1 MIKIENIAYDMYSLM
16 EKLYPICRSIT
27 GDGVR
32 ETLKIIKKIVPI
44 QINEVPSGTE
54 VFDWTIPKEWNIKDA
69 YVKNSNG
76 EKIIDF
82 KKSNLH
88 LLNYSV
94 PINKKMTLEELKD
107 HLYTLPEYPDV
118 IPYLTSYYKENW
130 GFCLSQN
137 TYNNLEDDIYDV
149 FIDST
154 LENGNLTYGEYFLQG
169 ESDEE
174 ILLSCYICH
183 PSMCNDNL
191 SGTVLL
197 TYLAKILSK
206 MDLKY
211 SYRFLFIPET
221 IGSITWLSL
230 NESKIKKIKHGL
242 VATCCGDSGN
252 LTYKKTRVGNAEIDN
267 IVEKVLQESECKY
280 RIIDFFPL
288 GSDERQ
294 FSSPGFNLPIG
305 SLMRTPYGEFD
316 EYHTSAD
323 NLNFINKDKLEE
335 TLNRYLDVIYII
347 ENNEIYIN
355 LNPKCEPQLGKRGLY
370 SLIGSSKRSPIYQKA
385 ILWILNYSDGLNSLM
400 DISRFSNIKFK
411 IIKESADMLIKC
423 NLLMTLERYS
433 DAISNKNKKLD
444 EL

>member
-1 MIKIENIAYDMYSLM
+1 MKNISCDMYNLM

-32 ETLKIIKKIVPI
+32 ETLEVIKEIIPVE
-44 QINEVPSGTE
+44 INEVPSGTK
-54 VFDWTIPKEWNIKDA
+54 VFDWTVPKEWNIKDA
-69 YVKNSNG
+69 YVKNSKG
-76 EKIIDF
+76 EKIINF
-82 KKSNLH
+82 QKSNLH
-88 LLNYSV
+88 VLNYSV
-94 PINKKMTLEELKD
+94 PINKKMRLEELKS

-137 TYNNLEDDIYDV
+137 DYNNITDDEYDV
-149 FIDST
+149 VIDST

-174 ILLSCYICH
+174 VLFSCYICH

-197 TYLAKILSK
+197 TYLAKILSN

-221 IGSITWLSL
+221 IGAITWLSL
-230 NESKIKKIKHGL
+230 NENKVEKIKHGL

-252 LTYKKTRVGNAEIDN
+252 LTYKKTRIGNAEIDK
-267 IVEKVLQESECKY
+267 IVENVLEDSECKF
-280 RIIDFFPL
+280 RIIEFFPL

-294 FSSPGFNLPIG
+294 FSSPGFNLPVG
-305 SLMRTPYGEFD
+305 SLMRTPYAEFD

-335 TLNRYLDVIYII
+335 TLKRYLDVVFVV
-347 ENNEIYIN
+347 ENNEKYIN

-370 SLIGSSKRSPIYQKA
+370 SLIGSSKEAPIYQKA
-385 ILWILNYSDGLNSLM
+385 ILWILNYSDGSNSLV
-400 DISRFSNIKFK
+400 DISKLSNIKFK
-411 IIKESADMLIKC
+411 IIKESADMLCKC
-423 NLLMTLERYS
+423 NLLASE
-433 DAISNKNKKLD
+433 
-444 EL
+444 